1 MILDKGI
8 ATIYRK
14 RNTAEPGNMP
24 VYDDDMLWQS
34 WYGELS
40 FETAPG
46 RPTDAREEIRTDARV
61 RILQNREINNHD
73 RVELAP
79 TGGDTLQYEVTR
91 AYHGQDDESGELITD
106 LNLEVY
112 VP

>member
-14 RNTAEPGNMP
+14 RNTAGPGDMP
-24 VYDDDMLWQS
+24 VYADDMLWQS

-46 RPTDAREEIRTDARV
+46 RPTCRK
-61 RILQNREINNHD
+61 
-73 RVELAP
+73 
-79 TGGDTLQYEVTR
+79 
-91 AYHGQDDESGELITD
+91 
-106 LNLEVY
+106 
-112 VP
+112 